1 MGAQASRPVSTAVKT
16 NIDSFIKTNK
26 IAVISK
32 SWCPFCSKAKNAL
45 NTVVSPDQYQVL
57 EIENHQDM
65 NDIQNYMA
73 EKTGGRS
80 VPRVFIDGK
89 FVGGGDDM
97 VRLAQNGKLAELVK

>member
-1 MGAQASRPVSTAVKT
+1 MAIPEILA
-16 NIDSFIKTNK
+16 NFL
-26 IAVISK
+26 
-32 SWCPFCSKAKNAL
+32 SWFSHLSSLCSKAKNAL